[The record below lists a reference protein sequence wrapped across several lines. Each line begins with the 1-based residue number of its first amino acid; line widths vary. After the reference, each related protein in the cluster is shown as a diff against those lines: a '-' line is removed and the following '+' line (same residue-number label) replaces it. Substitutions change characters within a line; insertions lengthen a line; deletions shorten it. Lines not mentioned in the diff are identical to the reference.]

1 MRDTANYTEA
11 IGMIRTPQ
19 DGTRLGMPVGNL
31 SARMIMCMFVAA
43 LFDRALVDV
52 MTDAGLI

>member
-1 MRDTANYTEA
+1 
-11 IGMIRTPQ
+11 MIRTPQ